1 MRWAEDNDSQI
12 PAGSV
17 FLLSRRKTDQ
27 EKDSGKKR
35 EETERMNNRCGGGKK
50 RWNPVTLRLLPLSVP
65 AWHFTCPPNERNDR
79 FLHLHQWQIY
89 RSFSEITRGHVCVD
103 TGFKRD
109 VCFFIALCVM
119 VLFTIYA
126 ALIIFYY
133 WLSSDH
139 LCNRLSLQLWGHL
152 TTLPAAKL

>member
-27 EKDSGKKR
+27 EKDSGKK
-35 EETERMNNRCGGGKK
+35 ERRLRGWTTGVEGKK
-50 RWNPVTLRLLPLSVP
+50 KDEIQSPSVCFLSLCQPGISHVHRMKEMIDSCICTNDKFTGALVKLRGATSAWTLDLN
-65 AWHFTCPPNERNDR
+65 ATC
-79 FLHLHQWQIY
+79 
-89 RSFSEITRGHVCVD
+89 V
-103 TGFKRD
+103 
-109 VCFFIALCVM
+109 FFIALCVM

-126 ALIIFYY
+126 ALIICYY